1 MFTGL
6 PLCVS
11 DIGRSMRE
19 RENDE
24 GVVGSVLI
32 KLKKTY
38 KQTQNH
44 DSTLYSHMLWQGFL
58 LYIALQHKASIARPC
73 R

>member
-38 KQTQNH
+38 
-44 DSTLYSHMLWQGFL
+44 
-58 LYIALQHKASIARPC
+58 
-73 R
+73 